1 MSDDNSFSP
10 TRTPPP
16 AHVPP
21 RPERGTF
28 TTGSTM
34 RHILVMSGSSGVGL
48 MAVFLVD
55 FADLYFLGLLGEIE
69 VAAAIGYAG
78 SVLFFTVALGVALS
92 IAATALVSP
101 ALGAAKKPRARRRAV
116 NALIFAAGASSVLS
130 LGLWLAVPAILGW
143 LGAQDRAFDLAVSYL
158 RIVLVATPL
167 LAIGMTCAAL
177 LRSVGDAKRAMYVT
191 LAGAF
196 VNGLLDPLFIFVL
209 ELGVDGAA
217 IASAL
222 ARATMATV
230 GLYGIARV
238 HRMLARPKLS
248 RLWPD
253 AIVILSVAGPVAL
266 TNLATP
272 VANAYVTA
280 SMAPFGVSA
289 VAGWA
294 VLSRL
299 IPVSFAGIFA
309 LSGAVGP
316 VIGQNWGA
324 RDFARVRQAFKNA
337 VVVVLGYTLLVWIV
351 LAASHE
357 PIAYAFNAR
366 GEAAAVIA
374 FFCVWL
380 SPAFGVLGLLFVS
393 NAAFNNL
400 GRPHYA
406 TVMNWGRATLGTM
419 LPVSIAGALFGPYGV
434 LAGQVL
440 GGMSFGVLA
449 AVACYLYITRL
460 EQAAQR
466 GGLAASEPLPAK

>member
-1 MSDDNSFSP
+1 MSDDSSFSP

-16 AHVPP
+16 AYAPP

-34 RHILVMSGSSGVGL
+34 RHILVMSSSSGIGL

-78 SVLFFTVALGVALS
+78 SVLFFTVALGVALAV
-92 IAATALVSP
+92 AATALVSP
-101 ALGAAKKPRARRRAV
+101 ALGAGKKPRARRRAV
-116 NALIFAAGASSVLS
+116 NALMFAAGVASVLS
-130 LGLWLAVPAILGW
+130 LALWLAVPVILGW
-143 LGAQDRAFDLAVSYL
+143 LGAEDRAFDLAASYL
-158 RIVLVATPL
+158 RIVLLATPL

-177 LRSVGDAKRAMYVT
+177 LRSMGDAKRAMYVT
-191 LAGAF
+191 LSGAII
-196 VNGLLDPLFIFVL
+196 NGLLDPLFIFA
-209 ELGVDGAA
+209 LGLGADGAA

-222 ARATMATV
+222 ARATMAGV

-238 HRMLARPKLS
+238 HRMLAQPKLS

-253 AIVILSVAGPVAL
+253 ALAILGVAGPVAL

-272 VANAYVTA
+272 VANAYVTS
-280 SMAPFGVSA
+280 SMAPYGVSA

-309 LSGAVGP
+309 LSGAIGP
-316 VIGQNWGA
+316 VIGQNLGA
-324 RDFARVRQAFKNA
+324 GEFARVRRAFIDA
-337 VVVVLGYTLLVWIV
+337 VLVTLAYAALVWAV
-351 LAASHE
+351 LASSHE
-357 PIAYAFNAR
+357 IIAQAFNAR
-366 GEAAAVIA
+366 GDAAAVIA

-400 GRPHYA
+400 GRPQYA
-406 TVMNWGRATLGTM
+406 TVLNWGRATLGTM
-419 LPVSIAGALFGPYGV
+419 VPVSIAGPMFGPYGV
-434 LAGQVL
+434 LGGQVL
-440 GGMSFGVLA
+440 GGMAFGMMA
-449 AVACYLYITRL
+449 AAACYLYITRM
-460 EQAAQR
+460 EQTALRSTEA
-466 GGLAASEPLPAK
+466 GTDPLPAK